1 MLKKLMMA
9 TGLAAVLALAVG
21 LQKAETAGG
30 DKPFGGPK
38 DVGFAN
44 KLWKA
49 VEGYKDW
56 KLTTE
61 VYRGQSPHGKWVR
74 LFSTWVTVDNKS
86 YPIIIKDNYGGRGV
100 TKEAIEADREKWLK
114 AVTIMLQR
122 EPGYDS
128 DDQNWF
134 WAKYG
139 KDGTIEKN
147 PKGMLLAGRVAKGMD
162 KGCISCHS
170 QADGKDL
177 LFSNDE

>member
-1 MLKKLMMA
+1 MVRIVTSA
-9 TGLAAVLALAVG
+9 TAVAVLLALTVVAQG
-21 LQKAETAGG
+21 PGSSQQE
-30 DKPFGGPK
+30 KPFGGAT
-38 DVGFAN
+38 DVAFAN

-49 VEGYKDW
+49 TDGYEAW

-61 VYRGQSPHGKWVR
+61 VYPGKSPHGKWLR
-74 LFSTWVTVDNKS
+74 LFSTWVTVDGKS
-86 YPIIIKDNYGGRGV
+86 YPIIVKDNYGGPEV
-100 TKEAIEADREKWLK
+100 TKEAIEKDRDKWLM

-122 EPGYDS
+122 EPGYDKE
-128 DDQNWF
+128 DQNWF

-139 KDGTIEKN
+139 KDGTIKKN

-170 QADGKDL
+170 QADGKDF